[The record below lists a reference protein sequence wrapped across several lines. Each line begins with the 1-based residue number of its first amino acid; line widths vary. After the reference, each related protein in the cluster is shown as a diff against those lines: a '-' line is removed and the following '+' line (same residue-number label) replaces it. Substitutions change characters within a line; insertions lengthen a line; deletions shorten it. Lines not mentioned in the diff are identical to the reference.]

1 MKLIVLALTLN
12 HYNQSTELSLGGQF
26 LYVSGIVL
34 LRRLQP
40 REAEGGLGAGAAA
53 AAAAEEEQEDALL
66 PCLKSLV
73 DEVGASAAAAGGAAE
88 LQGGGSASPLE
99 YAQLGTVYGE

>member
-53 AAAAEEEQEDALL
+53 AAEEEEQEDALL